1 MTKCYDCN
9 QRQELTDKVEAL
21 LTDEEKNEFQKIR
34 TQLLTPSFL
43 YSASTLTDS
52 FAYLSQNRDKR
63 SRENNLLTRT
73 CVSIIESSFR
83 RFDEVGLDSF
93 ISRVGPKFLE
103 LDLDKLNPILY
114 EESRLAHNASVFSN
128 EMEEYFTHV
137 EKQKDII
144 REKLKEGNF
153 HFSDYQ
159 FSSVVGYIGP
169 GASWVDWFKGVL
181 GGVLVVVNVV
191 ATIPTTGL
199 AGVSIVAGLSGIG
212 SACSD

>member
-9 QRQELTDKVEAL
+9 QRQALTDKVEAL
-21 LTDEEKNEFQKIR
+21 LTDEEKNEYQKIR

-73 CVSIIESSFR
+73 CVCIIESSFR

-114 EESRLAHNASVFSN
+114 EESRLAHNASLFPE
-128 EMEEYFTHV
+128 EMEAIFTRI
-137 EKQKDII
+137 EQRKDIMRKI
-144 REKLKEGNF
+144 LKEGNF

-159 FSSVVGYIGP
+159 FSSVMGYLGP
-169 GASWVDWFKGVL
+169 GASWGDWIQGIASA
-181 GGVLVVVNVV
+181 VLVVVNFA
-191 ATIPTTGL
+191 ATIPTAGL
-199 AGVSIVAGLSGIG
+199 AALSVVVGVVGVGD
-212 SACSD
+212 ACTD